1 MVTIYGSPKSS
12 SGRCFWCLEEAGVQ
26 YQAKSIDFKAGEHK
40 SEEFLKVN
48 PNGKVP
54 ALTDGDFTIW
64 ESVAINN
71 YLADAYKPELLGN
84 TPQERGLVSQWNIW
98 SVVDLQ
104 VPLISAFIQLVF
116 VPEPHRDA
124 EVIAKAFEKIPPM
137 LDTLEGEL
145 AGNEYLVGNRFTL
158 ADLNTAFVVGICDDI
173 KFDLSAYSNINQ
185 WRDRIANREATKR
198 YKALCK

>member
-1 MVTIYGSPKSS
+1 MLTIYGSPKSS
-12 SGRCFWCLEEAGVQ
+12 AGRCFWCLEEAGVQ
-26 YQAKSIDFKAGEHK
+26 YQTKSIDFRAGEHK
-40 SEEFLKVN
+40 SEAFLKIN

-71 YLADAYKPELLGN
+71 YIADAYKPDLLGN

-98 SVVDLQ
+98 SVADLQ
-104 VPLISAFIQLVF
+104 VPMISAFIQLVF
-116 VPEPHRDA
+116 VPEPNRDT

-137 LDTLEGEL
+137 LDSLEAEL
-145 AGNEYLVGNRFTL
+145 ADKEYLVGNRFTL
-158 ADLNTAFVVGICDDI
+158 ADLNTEFVVGICDDI

-185 WRDRIANREATKR
+185 WRDRIANREATQR